1 MNEPARLTY
10 DVIAVGDRASF
21 HAAVSD
27 LLVRQFAEMS
37 GDQSPIHTDDEYA
50 AQTPAG
56 QRIAHGMI
64 AGMFFSRLVGTYLPG
79 MYALYLSQNITFHKP
94 IFPGTDVAVSGE
106 VTQKTDALQVITIAT
121 EVRAKADNT
130 LFVSGTAL
138 VKLLK

>member
-1 MNEPARLTY
+1 MNEPVRLTY
-10 DVIAVGDRASF
+10 RGIAVGDRASF
-21 HAAVSD
+21 DATISD
-27 LLVRQFAEMS
+27 ELVQKFAEIS

-64 AGMFFSRLVGTYLPG
+64 AGMFFSRLIGMHLPG
-79 MYALYLSQNITFHKP
+79 TYALYLSQSMTFHKP
-94 IFPGTDVAVSGE
+94 IFPGTEVVVSGE
-106 VTQKTDALQVITIAT
+106 VTQKTDALQVITIVT

-138 VKLLK
+138 VKVLT